1 MHQNIQGKNVRITNN
16 VRDYISEKIKKL
28 KVHSESII
36 EASVICELL
45 HEMYSVES
53 TVGFGRRAFHSHEKD
68 KDLYVAIDSVFHKIE
83 REIIKFKEKNMDKSQ
98 RAVKD
103 KSQDAIIELE
113 EERKEGEYHIVSFG
127 LYEKPISAYDAL
139 FTFSKTKKP
148 YFSYLPTKQS
158 EDLYSIK
165 VGHYPEFL
173 FRLDD
178 GTCLSISADEDANFA
193 KGFLKLENANWYIQE
208 LSLSDDDSFVE
219 SKSKKEYRMNEY
231 NVGDAVKH
239 LMNSDEKYI
248 VYINAVTDKPEALY
262 REHEHTFV
270 LLRLFDI

>member
-1 MHQNIQGKNVRITNN
+1 MHQNIQGKNVRITDN
-16 VRDYISEKIKKL
+16 VRDYISDKTKKL
-28 KVHSESII
+28 KVHSDTII
-36 EASVICELL
+36 ESSVLCELL
-45 HEMYSVES
+45 HEVYSVDTTIS
-53 TVGFGRRAFHSHEKD
+53 FGRRVFHSHDKD

-83 REIIKFKEKNMDKSQ
+83 REIIKFKEKNIDKSQ
-98 RAVKD
+98 RAIKD
-103 KSQDAIIELE
+103 KSQDAIIELQE
-113 EERKEGEYHIVSFG
+113 EKKEGEYHIVSFG
-127 LYEKPISAYDAL
+127 LYEKPISTYDAL
-139 FTFSKTKKP
+139 FTFSNSKKH

-158 EDLYSIK
+158 DDLYSIK

-178 GTCLSISADEDANFA
+178 GTCLSISVDEDANFA
-193 KGFLKLENANWYIQE
+193 KGFVKLENAIWSIQE
-208 LSLSDDDSFVE
+208 LSLSNNNSSVE
-219 SKSKKEYRMNEY
+219 SKSKKEYRINEY

-248 VYINAVTDKPEALY
+248 VYINVITDKPEALY